1 MSTTSQLDL
10 LRTISIDP
18 AGSTTPQVTPGI
30 LHTEDFHTGSLVIR
44 TPEHTLGVHRT
55 RGNSNAIGTLAP
67 SIAKCSL
74 TLGRTS
80 HHNQQIL
87 KQQSVS
93 QHLGIP
99 VIAVCLC
106 IGDFVSSRSVY
117 AVSYTAD
124 RTQLTGNQRTEIDG
138 GIEMIDLVVI
148 AVIVTPAIPSIVLRS
163 IGAAEMVNTIRF
175 PTLCIDLRP
184 FHHGVAAERSIRN
197 LGCGAVDLL
206 GIVVRIEIVIYN
218 TCVSQHTGA
227 RHKLFARVKCPTTI
241 VELTGAEI
249 HSRRSKCR
257 IIHIRRI
264 SYSSGGAGGCL
275 DQVIAK
281 QIVSLLRCYTG
292 SVCLAA
298 IIGAGTGV
306 RECGIVIHHTDRHIS
321 IRISTIRSDVLEQIA
336 LRFTGGIASCA
347 PTDNCTGNATRQ
359 LRRNLNLNSVRC

>member
-10 LRTISIDP
+10 LSSIGIDP
-18 AGSTTPQVTPGI
+18 ASSTTPQVTPDI
-30 LHTEDFHTGSLVIR
+30 LHTEDLHTGSLAIR

-55 RGNSNAIGTLAP
+55 RSNTIGTIAP
-67 SIAKCSL
+67 SIAECSL
-74 TLGRTS
+74 ALSRTS

-87 KQQSVS
+87 EQQSVS

-106 IGDFVSSRSVY
+106 IGDFVSRRGVY
-117 AVSYTAD
+117 AVSCTAD

-218 TCVSQHTGA
+218 TCVS
-227 RHKLFARVKCPTTI
+227 
-241 VELTGAEI
+241 
-249 HSRRSKCR
+249 
-257 IIHIRRI
+257 
-264 SYSSGGAGGCL
+264 
-275 DQVIAK
+275 
-281 QIVSLLRCYTG
+281 
-292 SVCLAA
+292 
-298 IIGAGTGV
+298 
-306 RECGIVIHHTDRHIS
+306 
-321 IRISTIRSDVLEQIA
+321 
-336 LRFTGGIASCA
+336 
-347 PTDNCTGNATRQ
+347 
-359 LRRNLNLNSVRC
+359 

>member
-1 MSTTSQLDL
+1 M
-10 LRTISIDP
+10 
-18 AGSTTPQVTPGI
+18 V
-30 LHTEDFHTGSLVIR
+30 
-44 TPEHTLGVHRT
+44 
-55 RGNSNAIGTLAP
+55 
-67 SIAKCSL
+67 
-74 TLGRTS
+74 
-80 HHNQQIL
+80 
-87 KQQSVS
+87 
-93 QHLGIP
+93 
-99 VIAVCLC
+99 
-106 IGDFVSSRSVY
+106 
-117 AVSYTAD
+117 
-124 RTQLTGNQRTEIDG
+124 
-138 GIEMIDLVVI
+138 DLVVI
-148 AVIVTPAIPSIVLRS
+148 AVVVTPAIPVGILRGV
-163 IGAAEMVNTIRF
+163 GAAEMIDAVRL
-175 PTLCIDLRP
+175 PTLRVDLRP
-184 FHHGVAAERSIRN
+184 LHHSIAAKGRVCN
-197 LGCGAVDLL
+197 LGNRTVNLP
-206 GIVVRIEIVIYN
+206 GIVVRIKIMVN
-218 TCVSQHTGA
+218 LSGVSQHTRT
-227 RHKLFARVKCPTTI
+227 RHEFFARIKCPTTI